1 MKSNTVKKMK
11 NLLYG
16 IMAATVLGF
25 YACDDLLDI
34 PPVSEIAADSYYK
47 NEEQI
52 NTALMGAYNGMQKPL
67 LTEWM
72 LTEVRSDNAVQ
83 QTPGSS
89 SAANLDLN
97 DLDMFRPSSSMQAIY
112 DYWYAT
118 YQNISSVNAV
128 LNNLNAVPAGNLK
141 NQYEGEARFI
151 RAYHYFNLVRLFGPL
166 FITTEVIS
174 PKIARETDRSPVSEV
189 YDLIVIDLEFASL
202 NLPDS
207 YPPAQLGRITSWA
220 AKTLLAKVYMTTQRQ
235 NLAKPIL
242 LDVKDNSGHQ
252 LLPKYE
258 DVFSIQKEMNN
269 EIIFAIRFKTGGLG
283 LGSSFANLFAPSQ
296 SGANII
302 NGDGSGYNHPSHNFM
317 LTFPT
322 QDLRRN
328 VTVDVWNQKNY
339 IKKFLSPV
347 STRFDAEND
356 WPVLRYADVLL
367 LLAEIYNEE
376 GGHVNALP
384 LINNVRFRAGL
395 PDLNNDISQSHLR
408 LAIENERRFEFAF
421 ENQRWF
427 DLLRTNRAIEVVEN
441 QIFTSDL
448 DLHYRFY
455 PPALR
460 PEQANIIHE
469 WQLLLPIPQR
479 EIDTNNEI
487 IISQNLGY

>member
-1 MKSNTVKKMK
+1 MKK
-11 NLLYG
+11 LIYG
-16 IMAATVLGF
+16 IMTVTVLGF
-25 YACDDLLDI
+25 SACDDLLDI
-34 PPVSEIAADSYYK
+34 PPVSEIAADSYYN

-89 SAANLDLN
+89 SANNLDLN

-112 DYWYAT
+112 DYWYAS

-128 LNNLNAVPAGNLK
+128 LDNINVVPAGTLK

-151 RAYHYFNLVRLFGPL
+151 RAYHYFNLVRLYGPL

-174 PKIARETDRSPVSEV
+174 PKTARETDRSPVSEV
-189 YDLIVIDLEFASL
+189 YELIVSDLEFASM
-202 NLPDS
+202 NLPAT
-207 YPPAQLGRITSWA
+207 YPPAQLGRATSWA
-220 AKTLLAKVYMTTQRQ
+220 AKTLLAKVYMTTQRP
-235 NLAKPIL
+235 NLAKPLL

-258 DVFSIQKEMNN
+258 DVFSIQKEMNS
-269 EIIFAIRFKTGGLG
+269 EIIFAIRYKAGGLG

-302 NGDGSGYNHPSHNFM
+302 NGDGSGYNYPSSNFM
-317 LTFPT
+317 LTFPS

-328 VTVDVWNQKNY
+328 VTVSVWNQKNY

-347 STRFDAEND
+347 TVRYDAEND
-356 WPVLRYADVLL
+356 WPILRYADVLL

-376 GGHVNALP
+376 EGPANALP
-384 LINNVRFRAGL
+384 LIKLVRSRAGL
-395 PDLNNDISQSHLR
+395 PDLDNNISQAHCR

-441 QIFTSDL
+441 QIFTSDYET
-448 DLHYRFY
+448 HYRFY

-460 PEQANIIHE
+460 PDQGNIIRE